1 MCATSPDPTKAR
13 AQTTEG
19 FNSAGR
25 PSVIESSRLLDERG
39 QLIIEHRGKRYQLR
53 ETRNGKLILTS

>member
-1 MCATSPDPTKAR
+1 MCASSPDPTPAR
-13 AQTTEG
+13 AQAA
-19 FNSAGR
+19 SAPGAAGSNHSIDSR
-25 PSVIESSRLLDERG
+25 RLLDDKG

>member
-1 MCATSPDPTKAR
+1 MCATSTDSVRASAQATPHDRSYKPAR
-13 AQTTEG
+13 
-19 FNSAGR
+19 
-25 PSVIESSRLLDERG
+25 VESSSLLDAQG

>member
-1 MCATSPDPTKAR
+1 MCATFPDPTMPH
-13 AQTTEG
+13 AQTATPQKRSSKPG
-19 FNSAGR
+19 I
-25 PSVIESSRLLDERG
+25 VESSALLDERG